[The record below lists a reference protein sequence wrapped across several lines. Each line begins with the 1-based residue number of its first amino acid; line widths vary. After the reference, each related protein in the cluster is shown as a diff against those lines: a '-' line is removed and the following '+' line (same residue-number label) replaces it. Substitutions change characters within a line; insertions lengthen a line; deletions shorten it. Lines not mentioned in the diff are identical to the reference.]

1 MLINCCSVTPWGLTL
16 LSVIRSYL
24 HMSHCS
30 GISTMDRRLF
40 PMVLIPWRR
49 KWRPTPVFLPGELHG
64 QMGSQR
70 VGHDCA
76 EGLMFHTLI
85 FSTPQPPRNSLTFV
99 HLLVAFGHTSRSGI
113 ARILNI
119 ISTKFKVLRVSKT
132 PIFNLEIRITKI
144 LPCLIS
150 VKLKRGNICKGLL
163 LLIICFKMPNEAQM

>member
-1 MLINCCSVTPWGLTL
+1 
-16 LSVIRSYL
+16 
-24 HMSHCS
+24 
-30 GISTMDRRLF
+30 MDIKF
-40 PMVLIPWRR
+40 VY
-49 KWRPTPVFLPGELHG
+49 FLAMIKKRFYENY
-64 QMGSQR
+64 
-70 VGHDCA
+70 C
-76 EGLMFHTLI
+76 
-85 FSTPQPPRNSLTFV
+85 V

-144 LPCLIS
+144 LPCVIS